1 MSKQQKRID
10 PRQMALDFDNRID
23 VYAALKEEIMGGAP
37 VADKC
42 VETHEEACIQ
52 VAAAIK
58 TAIRHSG
65 MSREQLVDA
74 INGYFGWDQEKG
86 KAGKRL
92 SLHMLNHYLSKPV
105 QYQIP
110 AFYIFAVQAV
120 TQSLEP
126 VRAFAEAAG
135 ARVISG
141 DEVRHMTMGKLDA
154 TILEMQ
160 KLKRELRCQR

>member
-1 MSKQQKRID
+1 MSKHQKKID
-10 PRQMALDFDNRID
+10 SRQMTLDFDSRID
-23 VYAALKEEIMGGAP
+23 AYAALKEEILNKAP

-52 VAAAIK
+52 MAAAIK

-74 INGYFGWDQEKG
+74 INGYFGWDQANG
-86 KAGKRL
+86 KPGKQL
-92 SLHMLNHYLSKPV
+92 SIHMLNHYLSKPV
-105 QYQIP
+105 QYPIP
-110 AFYIFAVQAV
+110 AFYVFAVQAV